1 MSPALA
7 EHFGLALLADVV
19 VTLLLL
25 ATRRQLLGVTVGAI
39 RLVVWAVKRPDRDA
53 KMVLASKG

>member
-1 MSPALA
+1 LA